1 MTEPEK
7 EEAIPL
13 VTVKDDGTLGITI
26 EAINFLN
33 TLQEQKIAVLTMTGP
48 INSGKSH
55 LLNSFLHNPTA
66 FGASTKGLYIWK
78 KAITLDNGIKLL
90 LIDSQGLSKNAPE
103 SSGQKLFILSIL
115 LSTCLIYNTSS
126 SINEDTLSN
135 LAYYTDVVNKINI
148 KPENINNCN
157 NIDNLSEYFPEFI
170 WILRDTSSS
179 NASSSSNNNKD
190 CSDLLEEQLIVNP
203 KGEKIRKLFKKRS
216 CYYIPSASVSASKT
230 ESEHNNSN
238 NNSNNEFI
246 KTVDEFYMNVKKT
259 ITNKKINKFE
269 LDGNALF
276 GMLQNYLDLMN
287 HDENPVISLALEN
300 VLLSKANNISEKN
313 FESFKT
319 NLAKTFEPKY
329 PMNMN
334 EIYKTFFE
342 LQNKETE
349 LFCADVQE
357 TLTIKQCGD
366 YLNKLHNRMRSELE
380 FIFETNKEYYDE
392 WFDMEYK
399 ELEQVLASQSV
410 IDKIDDLKTFFTVY
424 TTTLQTAMNKMLDIP
439 NYEPSINI
447 IGVTCK
453 IIREL
458 IAGKIQKFGEVISE
472 KHMNYVKERE
482 QKIEDMKYDIKRLNE
497 QVNSDKKIIETKNQ
511 ENSELKRNLIELET
525 KFEKINLESKVKEKE
540 AANNLLME
548 VKKSQ
553 QLQEFYLLQL
563 KEKDNTIVKCQQTI
577 DKLNKNILDINK
589 ENSNKANELHKENL
603 KLHSEIERMSEQAK
617 KGKSE
622 MSSNQNLNLQSM
634 FKSIQNTFTEFEE
647 SLSKLD
653 IEAQNIFK
661 MKYLEQ
667 STNEIKNKFPNWIEA
682 LREFGENQIKTVNE
696 TNEKKLKELQEEL
709 QSIKW
714 ESDKKD
720 FNLKEKTDSINVY
733 KMKLDA
739 VNQELKDTK
748 DIANAKNEL
757 ISIQNETVNLL
768 EKRIAAL
775 EKDKTDLEMNLNK
788 NIVNY
793 KMKEDEIETL
803 VIVFRGI
810 LSKRKDKYDHNIKRL
825 SGEPKKAIEDLVRQY
840 KLFK

>member
-1 MTEPEK
+1 MTDNAK

-48 INSGKSH
+48 IHSGKSQ
-55 LLNSFLHNPTA
+55 LLNSFLHNQNA
-66 FGASTKGLYIWK
+66 FGVNTKGLFIWK
-78 KAITLDNGIKLL
+78 KAIQLENGVKLL
-90 LIDSQGLSKNAPE
+90 LIDSQGLSKNDPE

-170 WILRDTSSS
+170 WILRDTSTNTS
-179 NASSSSNNNKD
+179 NKD

-216 CYYIPSASVSASKT
+216 CYYIPSASSTKN
-230 ESEHNNSN
+230 ESEH
-238 NNSNNEFI
+238 NNEFI

-259 ITNKKINKFE
+259 IVNKRINKFE

-287 HDENPVISLALEN
+287 NDENPVISLALEN

-319 NLAKTFEPKY
+319 NLTKTFEPKY

-357 TLTIKQCGD
+357 TLTVKQCGD

-399 ELEQVLASQSV
+399 ELEQVLASQAI
-410 IDKIDDLKTFFTVY
+410 IDKIDDLKTFFTIY

-472 KHMNYVKERE
+472 KYLKYVKEKE
-482 QKIEDMKYDIKRLNE
+482 QKIEDLKYDIKRLNE
-497 QVNSDKKIIETKNQ
+497 QVCSDKKIIETKNQ
-511 ENSELKRNLIELET
+511 ESSELKRNLIELET
-525 KFEKINLESKVKEKE
+525 KFEKLNLESKVKEKE
-540 AANNLLME
+540 AENNLLME
-548 VKKSQ
+548 VQKYQ
-553 QLQEFYLLQL
+553 QLQEFNLIQL

-577 DKLNKNILDINK
+577 DKLNKNICDINK
-589 ENSNKANELHKENL
+589 ENSAKANELHKENL
-603 KLHSEIERMSEQAK
+603 KLHSEIERMRELAK

-667 STNEIKNKFPNWIEA
+667 STLEIKSKFPNWIEE
-682 LREFGENQIKTVNE
+682 LRELGESQIKTVNE
-696 TNEKKLKELQEEL
+696 TNEKKLKELQDEL
-709 QSIKW
+709 QNIKC

-748 DIANAKNEL
+748 DIADAKNEL
-757 ISIQNETVNLL
+757 ISIQNETITLL
-768 EKRIAAL
+768 EKRITAL

-825 SGEPKKAIEDLVRQY
+825 SAEPKKAIEDLVRQY